1 MQKTPI
7 IIIVLV
13 LVLGG
18 AFFLSQQKAE
28 APIPQDQQAAMPAA
42 TAESAQLSDGT
53 YVIDPAAS
61 TVSWQGRKTLVKD
74 YKHDGTL
81 SLASGNIVVAQ
92 GAPASG
98 SLTFDMRSMTT
109 GNERLLGHLKSD
121 DFFGVEK
128 FPTATLAIT
137 GSTKTAT
144 GFDLAGNLT
153 IKGVSAPVVIPVT
166 VTQGAGEGVVVAAGA
181 LEVDRTAY
189 GIRYG
194 SANFFSDLGDNVID
208 DFFTV
213 SFSVSGARQ

>member
-18 AFFLSQQKAE
+18 AFFLTRQKAE
-28 APIPQDQQAAMPAA
+28 APAPQNQAAPAEA
-42 TAESAQLSDGT
+42 AQLTDGT

-61 TVSWQGRKTLVKD
+61 TVNWQGRKTLVKD

-81 SLASGNIVVAQ
+81 SLTSGSITVAS

-98 SLTFDMRSMTT
+98 TLTFDMNTIT
-109 GNERLLGHLKSD
+109 ADNDKLLGHLKSD

-128 FPTATLAIT
+128 FPSASLSIT
-137 GSTKTAT
+137 GSTKTVA
-144 GFDLAGNLT
+144 GFDLAGTLT

-166 VTQGAGEGVVVAAGA
+166 VTQGTAPGTVVAAGSV
-181 LEVDRTAY
+181 EVDRTKY

-213 SFSVSGARQ
+213 SFSVSGKAQ